1 MKHTVKYFLFFI
13 LLIFSNITFSKQN
26 IIKNIRTSDK
36 PDNVTT
42 RIVLDLSQKTA
53 YSVFTLDNNPRLVI
67 DLEATENKE
76 IYELKSKIVSKI
88 RISNNGKGVIR
99 LVFDLKYRASI
110 EKHFYLNKN
119 EKNLY
124 RLVIDLKHDKK
135 VISKKKNVKSKKP
148 FTITIDPGTW
158 RIRSRCSKIWLS
170 EKKILLY

>member
-1 MKHTVKYFLFFI
+1 MDLF
-13 LLIFSNITFSKQN
+13 
-26 IIKNIRTSDK
+26 
-36 PDNVTT
+36 
-42 RIVLDLSQKTA
+42 QKTA

-76 IYELKSKIVSKI
+76 IYELKSKIVSKV

-110 EKHFYLNKN
+110 EKNFYLNKN

-135 VISKKKNVKSKKP
+135 KLPKENVKPKKP
-148 FTITIDPGTW
+148 FTITIDPGHGGLDPGAV
-158 RIRSRCSKIWLS
+158 RYGLS